1 MDFVLIRNLYPHLNK
16 YNNSEIN
23 YLVVKNQTIIKNYQ
37 DFQKKYKNFDIKIY
51 YNFNKDLQS
60 LNKYQLLKHWV
71 DFGQNEIRIHS
82 EKSFFLNIQILI

>member
-37 DFQKKYKNFDIKIY
+37 DFQKKYKN
-51 YNFNKDLQS
+51 
-60 LNKYQLLKHWV
+60 
-71 DFGQNEIRIHS
+71 
-82 EKSFFLNIQILI
+82 LI